1 MSLLNCV
8 LSVFTN
14 EESAI
19 FILSLCLFCSNKRN
33 IAHKFYNQVIADLS
47 VTSYGMSGN
56 ISSIIAHPYVFITM
70 MTTIIAF
77 SRKD

>member
-1 MSLLNCV
+1 MAL
-8 LSVFTN
+8 
-14 EESAI
+14 I
-19 FILSLCLFCSNKRN
+19 ILSSYFFYLNKRN
-33 IAHKFYNQVIADLS
+33 LFHKFHDLVIADLS

-70 MTTIIAF
+70 MTIIIAF